1 MKYDYLIVGAGLFG
15 AVFAHEAGKKGKK
28 CLVVDRRNHI
38 GGNIYTEE
46 IEGIQVH
53 RYGAH
58 IFHTSNKDVWEYVNR
73 FAEFNH
79 YINSPIA
86 VYKDEL
92 YNLPFNMNT
101 FSKMW
106 NIKTP
111 AEAKEII
118 DRQIADIGITETANL
133 EEQAL
138 SLVGRDVYEKM
149 ING

>member
-58 IFHTSNKDVWEYVNR
+58 IFHTSNKEVWEYVNR

-111 AEAKEII
+111 AEAKDAQSLWLPPRLYIFSP
-118 DRQIADIGITETANL
+118 
-133 EEQAL
+133 L
-138 SLVGRDVYEKM
+138 SISWILSNMKM
-149 ING
+149 FFCAFR